1 MFLACAL
8 DSTDRA
14 RKDMYPGVEGE
25 RGDDAPAST
34 EFDGMSLQEIRR
46 YIQSQ
51 QLDGTGSAASILAA
65 LQALTCPALLH
76 ALKRQVEEQARRPWW
91 KALEDTNP
99 DLYEALLCP
108 VTHAPEL
115 EWWLTDCGDR
125 ISSAALLG
133 MLKAGRGAQH
143 PLSRNPIR
151 HVTCL
156 REVSVKVQVWAQQH
170 APYLMDD
177 MSDVFVPPCP
187 PGSVT
192 LAVHLISSCLRSP
205 NTRRLFRANARME
218 QESLLC
224 FLTAL
229 GGRHSDLGRHH
240 SGGHEATEHREDVEA
255 HGNGSM
261 AQRASSSVPEREEHR
276 AGNDS
281 VPVESGTLAF
291 LYDLSRLI
299 GQA

>member
-1 MFLACAL
+1 
-8 DSTDRA
+8 
-14 RKDMYPGVEGE
+14 MYPGVEGE
-25 RGDDAPAST
+25 RGDDVPAST

-51 QLDGTGSAASILAA
+51 QLDGTGSAASILAS
-65 LQALTCPALLH
+65 LQALTCPALMH

-91 KALEDTNP
+91 KALEETNP
-99 DLYEALLCP
+99 DLYAALLCP

-133 MLKAGRGAQH
+133 MLKAGRSAQH
-143 PLSRNPIR
+143 PLSRNPIH

-156 REVSVKVQVWAQQH
+156 REVNVKVQVWAQQH

-205 NTRRLFRANARME
+205 NTLRLFRANARME

-229 GGRHSDLGRHH
+229 GERTRRRSDTQRVGHRRHH
-240 SGGHEATEHREDVEA
+240 TGGNEATEHREDVEA

-261 AQRASSSVPEREEHR
+261 AHRASSSVPESEEHR
-276 AGNDS
+276 TGNDS